1 MQKHKVNRNTKFLL
15 LMVSAF
21 ILLMLS
27 VVNIN
32 NLNLEKK
39 VLGADSQENIESEF
53 WENFLSE
60 NPEYIPGWLELNQ
73 TDQAKSI
80 DPNYQLP

>member
-1 MQKHKVNRNTKFLL
+1 MQKHKVNRNTKFLF
-15 LMVSAF
+15 LMVGAF

-32 NLNLEKK
+32 NLTLEKK
-39 VLGADSQENIESEF
+39 VLGADSQENIELEF

-60 NPEYIPGWLELNQ
+60 NPKYIPGWLELNQ